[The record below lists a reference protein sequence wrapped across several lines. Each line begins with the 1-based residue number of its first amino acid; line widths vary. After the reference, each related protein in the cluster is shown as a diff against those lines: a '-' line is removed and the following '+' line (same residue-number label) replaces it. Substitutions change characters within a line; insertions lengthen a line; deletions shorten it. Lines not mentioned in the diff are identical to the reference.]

1 MFLRPVTHND
11 AQLLFSWRLDEE
23 TKRSSLSTSS
33 FSWQDHLDW
42 LQKSI
47 GSNTRILFIGEDPLG
62 QPVGTCRADLLE
74 ENLESPI
81 YLLSWTVAPNMRN
94 KGYGKQ
100 MILRLL
106 EQQKLQGTVL
116 RVCIK
121 KENTASLKIALTCGF
136 LPIKKEGDLV
146 YLEVSNETR

>member
-1 MFLRPVTHND
+1 MYLRPVTHND

-23 TKRSSLSTSS
+23 TERFSLSTSS

-42 LQKSI
+42 LQKGIESK
-47 GSNTRILFIGEDPLG
+47 TRILFIGEDSLG
-62 QPVGTCRADLLE
+62 QPIGTCRADLLE

-100 MILRLL
+100 MILTLL
-106 EQQKLQGTVL
+106 KQKELQGTRL
-116 RVCIK
+116 RACIK
-121 KENTASLKIALTCGF
+121 KENTVSLKIALACGF